1 MFQDFLI
8 KKMLKG
14 QRVSDDQ
21 IDQMLTLVSKNPDL
35 FKIIATEI
43 QIEIKSGLEQTEAA
57 IAVMKEHEAELRQL
71 L

>member
-14 QRVSDDQ
+14 QGASDDQ

-35 FKIIATEI
+35 FKKIAGEI
-43 QIEIKSGLEQTEAA
+43 QTKIKSGLDQTEAA
-57 IAVMKEHEAELRQL
+57 IVVMKEHEIELRQL